1 MNAASPPTGEPTPQG
16 KEASPIRLAVF
27 KTSGER
33 KEHLATLTL
42 KKGDADAWTIEAGGP
57 SVEGLA
63 PLLQQFSATPRA
75 GPSASP
81 ADALA
86 QLLTSEGYSVERL
99 PDGDHQVQFQ
109 IDLKTGSVVGTH
121 APMHELAP
129 QDDIGRRVFEAIAG
143 GLSKFA
149 DELADEIDKRMA
161 GGDNEGIAAEVKR
174 GLDQGLFGLKLTRR
188 LMDALMRVDVAA
200 LSPTDRRIVRDG
212 RLVTAQQLRRFDI
225 AGAEADFII
234 SEDTGTLTPEQIAT
248 LRMTSALGALR
259 RGRRETA
266 LMIWRELL
274 KDPSHLGAEGR
285 GWALRNI
292 SHTLPDDDPEALRDA
307 QLSSDAFLE
316 AGNKIEAGQSLM
328 RVANILMNT
337 EPREAVKKL
346 NEMVAVLEKEGLLDR
361 RIRGA
366 ALQARANRLA
376 KLHQHEDAFRD
387 AVEAVE
393 MRRGLLGAEGELIS
407 SLHLAALEARIG
419 GDTEKADAYATEAES
434 LTAKLKIPHFQ
445 LAERVT
451 ALVTAF
457 DAKAAGDL
465 VRDAEAAGNLE
476 IVAAVRVIEATMDQ
490 SLTDMQRLERLEE
503 TYTNLNVGGAAEPLL
518 HPVSLGLAK
527 QLIKMGQFQRAVEW
541 LRKILTRDPLDNLA
555 SVDLVNCL
563 WKIEKWGDAAIFI
576 KRQLDLRGEHPVMLY
591 AYGRSLFESGDFS
604 GAINALTRSLTLA
617 QGNRQLKARVRKLRD
632 RAYELVGAIVP
643 ARPPKPD
650 DAPITRPEFE
660 AALDAFGK
668 AVSAMRR
675 MAFWGKKRNDGQRP
689 WTEKPERKAQDLL
702 HMYLQAKFG
711 QRVEPF
717 EEIVAGAGR
726 IDLYLKFAGGL
737 SIVVEIKMCGGSY
750 SSAYAAAGEQ
760 QLTHYMEN
768 KGTKLGYLLVFD
780 GRTRDFGKRV
790 LSGRR
795 SGFTVIERFVDVRP
809 RVGRKKA
816 KRSKT

>member
-1 MNAASPPTGEPTPQG
+1 MNAASRPTGEPTPQE

-27 KTSGER
+27 KISGER

-86 QLLTSEGYSVERL
+86 QFLTSEGYSVERL

-121 APMHELAP
+121 APMHDLAP
-129 QDDIGRRVFEAIAG
+129 QDDIGRRIFEAIAG

-174 GLDQGLFGLKLTRR
+174 RLDQGLFGLKLTRR

-212 RLVTAQQLRRFDI
+212 RLVTAQQLRMFDI
-225 AGAEADFII
+225 AGTEANFII

-328 RVANILMNT
+328 RVANVLMNT

-346 NEMVAVLEKEGLLDR
+346 DEMVAVLEKEGLLDR

-407 SLHLAALEARIG
+407 SLHLAALEARIV

-490 SLTDMQRLERLEE
+490 SLTNMQRLERLEE
-503 TYTNLNVGGAAEPLL
+503 TYTSLKVGDAAQPLL

-527 QLIKMGQFQRAVEW
+527 QLIKMRQFQRAVEW
-541 LRKILTRDPLDNLA
+541 LRKILARDPLDDLA
-555 SVDLVNCL
+555 SVDLVNSL

-650 DAPITRPEFE
+650 HAPITRPEFE
-660 AALDAFGK
+660 AAFDAFGK

-675 MAFWGKKRNDGQRP
+675 MAFWGKKRKDGQRP
-689 WTEKPERKAQDLL
+689 WTKKPERKAQDLL

-760 QLTHYMEN
+760 QITHYMEN

-795 SGFTVIERFVDVRP
+795 SGITVIERFVDVRP
-809 RVGRKKA
+809 RVGGKKA